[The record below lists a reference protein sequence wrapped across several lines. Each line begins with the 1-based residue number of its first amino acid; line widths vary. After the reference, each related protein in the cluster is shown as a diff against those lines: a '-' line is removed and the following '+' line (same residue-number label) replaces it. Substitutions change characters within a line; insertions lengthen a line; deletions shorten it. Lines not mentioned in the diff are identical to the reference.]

1 MIDIYTFLVPHRP
14 SYFLLS
20 HIIQAQAQATV
31 TSSYLTKKNLFQI
44 GFHFSDSSNIATGS
58 ATT

>member
-20 HIIQAQAQATV
+20 QIIQAQATV